1 MADGLDVNTEMLR
14 IDVMSFP
21 QGLNGVDK
29 YMQLYSNIYAFLQ
42 NIYV

>member
-1 MADGLDVNTEMLR
+1 MADGWGVNTEMMR
-14 IDVMSFP
+14 SFP

-29 YMQLYSNIYAFLQ
+29 YMQLYSKIYAFLR

>member
-1 MADGLDVNTEMLR
+1 MADGYGVNIEMR
-14 IDVMSFP
+14 RSFP

-29 YMQLYSNIYAFLQ
+29 YMQLYSNIYAFSR